1 MSKKRK
7 SHTLLEWGKAVLLAV
22 GLALIIRL
30 FLFEPY
36 LVEGSSMDPTLHD
49 GDRLFVS
56 KSSFM
61 IGDVK
66 RGDIVIIDSDEKDV
80 HYVKR
85 VIGLSGDTVE
95 VKGHKLKINGKQL
108 EEPYLLSNEKKAE
121 KLGMFLMD
129 DFEPV
134 TVPKHD
140 VFVMGDNRTNSMDSR
155 NGLGFISKDRIAG
168 KAEFVFFPFEKIRK
182 TK

>member
-7 SHTLLEWGKAVLLAV
+7 SHSLLEWGKAVLLAV

-66 RGDIVIIDSDEKDV
+66 RGDIVIIDGDEKDV

-85 VIGLSGDTVE
+85 VIGLPGDTVE

-108 EEPYLLSNEKKAE
+108 AEPNCFQMNRRRKN
-121 KLGMFLMD
+121 LGCF
-129 DFEPV
+129 
-134 TVPKHD
+134 
-140 VFVMGDNRTNSMDSR
+140 
-155 NGLGFISKDRIAG
+155 
-168 KAEFVFFPFEKIRK
+168 
-182 TK
+182 

>member
-7 SHTLLEWGKAVLLAV
+7 SHSLLEWGKAVLLAV

-49 GDRLFVS
+49 GDRLFVN
-56 KSSFM
+56 KSM
-61 IGDVK
+61 IGEVK
-66 RGDIVIIDSDEKDV
+66 RGDIVIIEGDEKGV

-85 VIGLSGDTVE
+85 VIGLPGDTVE

-121 KLGMFLMD
+121 KHGMFLMD
-129 DFEPV
+129 DFELLI
-134 TVPKHD
+134 VPKHD
-140 VFVMGDNRTNSMDSR
+140 VFVMGDNRTDSMDSR